1 MERILQDFEAFK
13 QISDQYESELQ
24 QELANC
30 QQELELKSSSLTESN
45 LRYNKL
51 QHLAATEIYRL
62 TKHNSLLQ
70 STATLYKF
78 ENEKLKSEA
87 EQLRLTLESLIISRE
102 TSDTPRVSK
111 GRRAHRE
118 DHVTKRRKLC

>member
-13 QISDQYESELQ
+13 YISAQYEAELQ
-24 QELANC
+24 QELSNC
-30 QQELELKSSSLTESN
+30 QQELELKSSLLAESN

-70 STATLYKF
+70 STATQLRS

-87 EQLRLTLESLIISRE
+87 EELKLTLESLIIHRE
-102 TSDTPRVSK
+102 TSDTARVSK
-111 GRRAHRE
+111 ARRVHRE
-118 DHVTKRRKLC
+118 ERASKRRKLY